1 MKNKII
7 QTLKITIMLIIFS
20 VMIYYLSN
28 NWASLKEYNLT
39 FNLAFLIIS
48 FVLLGLSHILDSIG
62 WNLILKL
69 LKSNIPQ
76 KNASGIYFV
85 SQLGRYVPGKVWYI
99 LGRVGMTRK
108 FNIPKRII
116 LLSGFLELI
125 LVMASA
131 SIIFI
136 LALIFFPIIPEIQ
149 NYLPH
154 LTTLIILILIG
165 IHPKSLNLILKFLK
179 KTEMKLKLSYTKIL
193 LTLLFFIVIWII
205 KGIAFYY
212 LISSITLLDISNLFW
227 IISVFSIS
235 WVIGYLI
242 LITPGGI
249 GAREGLIIYLLTPL
263 FPLPLTIAISLL
275 TRIWMIITEFTLSI
289 VGIKLR

>member
-7 QTLKITIMLIIFS
+7 QSLKVIVMLIIFT
-20 VMIYYLSN
+20 VMIYYLAN
-28 NWASLKEYNLT
+28 NWSSLKEYDLT
-39 FNLAFLIIS
+39 FNPIFLIIS
-48 FVLLGLSHILDSIG
+48 FILLGLSHILASIG

-76 KNASGIYFV
+76 KSASGIYFI
-85 SQLGRYVPGKVWYI
+85 SQLGRYIPGKVWYI

-108 FNIPKRII
+108 HNVPKRII
-116 LLSGFLELI
+116 ILSGFLELI

-131 SIIFI
+131 SIIFL

-154 LTTLIILILIG
+154 LTTLVILILIG
-165 IHPKSLNLILKFLK
+165 IHPKSLNILLKILK
-179 KTEMKLKLSYTKIL
+179 KTEMKIKLSYTKIL
-193 LTLLFFIVIWII
+193 LTLLFFIVVWII

-212 LISSITLLDISNLFW
+212 LISSITILDISSLFW

-249 GAREGLIIYLLTPL
+249 GAREGLIIYLLSPL
-263 FPLPLTIAISLL
+263 FPIPLTIAISLL

-289 VGIKLR
+289 AGLKLK

>member
-7 QTLKITIMLIIFS
+7 QSLKVIVMLIIFT
-20 VMIYYLSN
+20 VMIYYLAN
-28 NWASLKEYNLT
+28 NWSSLKEYDLT
-39 FNLAFLIIS
+39 FNPIFLIIS
-48 FVLLGLSHILDSIG
+48 FILLGLSHILASIG

-76 KNASGIYFV
+76 KSASGIYFI
-85 SQLGRYVPGKVWYI
+85 SQLGRYIPGKVWYI

-116 LLSGFLELI
+116 ILSGFLELV

-131 SIIFI
+131 SIIFL

-149 NYLPH
+149 NYLPY

-165 IHPKSLNLILKFLK
+165 IHPKSLNLILKILK
-179 KTEMKLKLSYTKIL
+179 KTEIKIKLSYLKIL
-193 LTLLFFIVIWII
+193 LTLLFFTVVWLI

-212 LISSITLLDISNLFW
+212 LISSITILDISNLFW

-289 VGIKLR
+289 AGIKLR

>member
-7 QTLKITIMLIIFS
+7 ETLKIIVMLIIFS
-20 VMIYYLSN
+20 LMIYYLAN
-28 NWASLKEYNLT
+28 NWASFAGYNLT
-39 FNLAFLIIS
+39 FNLTFLIIS
-48 FVLLGLSHILDSIG
+48 FVLLGLSHILASIG

-76 KNASGIYFV
+76 KSASGIYFI
-85 SQLGRYVPGKVWYI
+85 SQLGRYIPGKIWYI

-108 FNIPKRII
+108 YNIPKRII
-116 LLSGFLELI
+116 ILSGFLELV

-131 SIIFI
+131 SIIFL

-149 NYLPH
+149 TYLPY
-154 LTTLIILILIG
+154 LAILIVLILIG
-165 IHPKSLNLILKFLK
+165 IHPISLNLILKILK
-179 KTEMKLKLSYTKIL
+179 KTEIKIKLSYIKIL
-193 LTLLFFIVIWII
+193 LTLLFFILVWAI

-227 IISVFSIS
+227 VISVFSIS

-249 GAREGLIIYLLTPL
+249 GAREGLIVYLLTPL
-263 FPLPLTIAISLL
+263 FPLPITVAISLL
-275 TRIWMIITEFTLSI
+275 TRIWMIITEFILSI
-289 VGIKLR
+289 AGLKLR